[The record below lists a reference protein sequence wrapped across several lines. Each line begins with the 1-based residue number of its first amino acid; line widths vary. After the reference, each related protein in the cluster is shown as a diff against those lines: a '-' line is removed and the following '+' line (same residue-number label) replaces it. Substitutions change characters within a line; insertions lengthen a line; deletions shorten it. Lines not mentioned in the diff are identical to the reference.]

1 MKKWV
6 IMLLFQGIGLLIPI
20 SATAQHSWTLEISGG
35 GAHSLNSPLTL
46 QQSGYEDLEFD
57 AHYATHS
64 LQPPLYYSLRLAR
77 WKEDRGWEV
86 ELVHL
91 KLQLTNPPAEV
102 QHFGISHGHNLFTV
116 NRVWMIKN
124 FILRAGAGMVI
135 AHPENTVRGKSL
147 DEHRGILSTGY
158 YLAGPTVQA
167 AVGKTF
173 SVSQHVFLALEGKV
187 TGSYST
193 IPIADGHATVPAVAL
208 HGVVGLGY
216 AF

>member
-6 IMLLFQGIGLLIPI
+6 ILLIFQGMILLLPI
-20 SATAQHSWTLEISGG
+20 SITAQHSWTVEISGG
-35 GAHSLNSPLTL
+35 GAYSLNSPLRL
-46 QQSGYEDLEFD
+46 QQSGYDDLEFD
-57 AHYATHS
+57 ADYATHS
-64 LQPPLYYSLRLAR
+64 FQPPLYYSLRLAR
-77 WKEDRGWEV
+77 WTGNRGWEV

-102 QHFGISHGHNLFTV
+102 QHFEISHGHNLLTV

-124 FILRAGAGMVI
+124 FILRAGAGVVI
-135 AHPENTVRGKSL
+135 AHPENTVRGKTL
-147 DEHRGILSTGY
+147 NEHRGALGTGH

-173 SVSQHVFLALEGKV
+173 PVSQHVFFALEGKV

-193 IPIADGHATVPAVAL
+193 IPIADGHATVPVVAL

-216 AF
+216 TF